1 MSCRVCLRVCMFVGL
16 GVSCQVCLRIRVF
29 VGLGASYRVCLS
41 VRYRFFVCSSLL
53 QSLRI
58 CVSFFTVQ
66 FPYQIC
72 IGFCAC
78 GRLFTW
84 VVYFHI
90 YLAVCSMLLLH
101 MCRILFINLYESLCI
116 YMGLFINLQRSLYQS
131 IWFSLSI
138 YMGLF
143 AFPLYV
149 GDHTAC
155 AQVCWQVRVYVS
167 YRVRGSM

>member
-1 MSCRVCLRVCMFVGL
+1 MFVSFT
-16 GVSCQVCLRIRVF
+16 VSLHVVLQCGAVC
-29 VGLGASYRVCLS
+29 CS
-41 VRYRFFVCSSLL
+41 VFVCSSLL

-90 YLAVCSMLLLH
+90 YLAVCFMLLLS
-101 MCRILFINLYESLCI
+101 MCRILLINLYESLGI
-116 YMGLFINLQRSLYQS
+116 
-131 IWFSLSI
+131 
-138 YMGLF
+138 
-143 AFPLYV
+143 
-149 GDHTAC
+149 
-155 AQVCWQVRVYVS
+155 
-167 YRVRGSM
+167 